1 MDSIKKYFLITSLL
15 LMGKSFYAQDKVFFK
30 NGTSLFCKILAIS
43 ANTITYKDT
52 LENSQA
58 ITVSKKEVLLAE
70 YKIGGIYIFG
80 SSENQLNI
88 KTEDLFETREQRK
101 ERKMKEWKEKEQL
114 LPNGI
119 LGFYPVQII
128 AGRLTVSYER
138 LFANKSIG
146 VTVPVSLTYNVINVL
161 NALSTPS
168 NSSSSSSTSSGANS
182 DQSGVGLIS
191 GMDINYYHDLK
202 PELKY
207 FFGPRFRYGT
217 AKTLGGIEFLSF
229 QLQNGIFQSS
239 GKKFTNTLSVG
250 FGFFKLSKKY
260 INYPGY
266 EPNQVYPSGSIT
278 WRLGFRL

>member
-1 MDSIKKYFLITSLL
+1 MVLI
-15 LMGKSFYAQDKVFFK
+15 DRHNHKVFFK

-58 ITVSKKEVLLAE
+58 ITVSKKELLLAE
-70 YKIGGIYIFG
+70 YKSGGIYIFG
-80 SSENQLNI
+80 SSENPLNI
-88 KTEDLFETREQRK
+88 KSELPFETREQRR
-101 ERKMKEWKEKEQL
+101 ERKMKEWKDKEKL

-138 LFANKSIG
+138 LFANKSFGI
-146 VTVPVSLTYNVINVL
+146 TLPVSLTYNVINVL
-161 NALSTPS
+161 NTLSSVSST
-168 NSSSSSSTSSGANS
+168 SSSSSSSSASSGSQA
-182 DQSGVGLIS
+182 DQNGFGLLSGF
-191 GMDINYYHDLK
+191 DINYYHDLK

-260 INYPGY
+260 INYAGY
-266 EPNQVYPSGSIT
+266 EPNQVYPTGSIT